1 MRDMSKANF
10 WKNDWFIG
18 LAVSTVVLFAGN
30 SDLLQSLERKAYDIG
45 VAATTRSPSEK
56 IAVIAIDKESLDNI
70 DHWP

>member
-45 VAATTRSPSEK
+45 VDRKS
-56 IAVIAIDKESLDNI
+56 VV
-70 DHWP
+70 